1 MKTIIIVALFALT
14 ICSLPDKRRPRK
26 WDDFVKC
33 LKESEIVA
41 EKFDAILWGAELREV
56 VEKAIALE
64 RAARIAYP
72 ILNFKNKD
80 SGRLF

>member
-41 EKFDAILWGAELREV
+41 EKLRYCQSS
-56 VEKAIALE
+56 K
-64 RAARIAYP
+64 
-72 ILNFKNKD
+72 
-80 SGRLF
+80 